1 MNIRRLLLFSIALA
15 LLPSATTVTA
25 HVQQSPDANAQHN
38 TQTQAP
44 ADGVERITVDD
55 LKALLARK
63 APVTIIDVRS
73 SITEKIKGALHI
85 PLGEI
90 EARLGEI
97 PRDRAIITYCA

>member
-1 MNIRRLLLFSIALA
+1 MYIRRLLSFSISLA
-15 LLPSATTVTA
+15 LLSVTTVTTRA
-25 HVQQSPDANAQHN
+25 QQAAAAATVQHDAQR
-38 TQTQAP
+38 QVP

-63 APVTIIDVRS
+63 TPVTIIDVRS
-73 SITEKIKGALHI
+73 NITEKIKGALHI